1 MVKGTV
7 SITLEDYHTF
17 IDSAILT
24 QQTQDKFKIA
34 SKELQVFLS
43 FLASRGDIE
52 KYVDEFNKQSKT
64 SRIIFEGTSAKIEI
78 KDDQS

>member
-7 SITLEDYHTF
+7 SITLEVYHTF
-17 IDSAILT
+17 LDSAILSKE
-24 QQTQDKFKIA
+24 TQDKFKIA

-64 SRIIFEGTSAKIEI
+64 SRIVFEGTSAKIEI